1 MIGVG
6 RCRAGLA
13 RGGPPPS
20 PLLLPFWLHC
30 PNIGFFLPLLRTGL
44 AICHLLPRPPTTL
57 ATAVPL
63 IRLSHQPRLP
73 RLLPPASSCLIF
85 SNGGCGSFR
94 LLPGG
99 PPHAPARAC
108 SPQGWRAL
116 ALPGRSDP
124 LGHLLFS
131 LETKISWA
139 CPKLFQVCLPFFFF
153 FPKNIYKFLEENP
166 HLLLLLGSYSAS
178 PEERGREIAGA
189 FGKPSRSVSWVL
201 ALRVCVWWG
210 GLGRRPRPLCPLP
223 LASLLGPHLEPPQ
236 ERSCL

>member
-1 MIGVG
+1 MG
-6 RCRAGLA
+6 RHRAGPA
-13 RGGPPPS
+13 CGGPPPS

-30 PNIGFFLPLLRTGL
+30 PSLRFFLPLLSIGL
-44 AICHLLPRPPTTL
+44 AICHLPPRPPTTL
-57 ATAVPL
+57 ATAVPSV
-63 IRLSHQPRLP
+63 RLSHQPRLP
-73 RLLPPASSCLIF
+73 WLLLPASSCPIF
-85 SNGGCGSFR
+85 SNGGCRSFR

-108 SPQGWRAL
+108 SLRGWRAL

-153 FPKNIYKFLEENP
+153 FPKNIQIPRGKSAPLTP
-166 HLLLLLGSYSAS
+166 PGLLLCESGG
-178 PEERGREIAGA
+178 ERGREIAGA

-201 ALRVCVWWG
+201 ALRVSRW
-210 GLGRRPRPLCPLP
+210 GLGRQPRPLCPLP